1 MAEESQQETVKQEAA
16 DPYGDVALGVECA
29 WPQPSRGDDPALGA
43 PVMKIQLSRGEAMP
57 VRDGAGGTVHA
68 HEGRVWITEE
78 DTLAD
83 VVLGAGESFRLARRG
98 LAVVEALSDA
108 SISIRFQL

>member
-1 MAEESQQETVKQEAA
+1 M
-16 DPYGDVALGVECA
+16 
-29 WPQPSRGDDPALGA
+29 R
-43 PVMKIQLSRGEAMP
+43 IQLTRGEAVP
-57 VRDGAGGTVHA
+57 VRNAAGHTVQA

-78 DTLAD
+78 AGLAD
-83 VVLGAGESFRLARRG
+83 VMLQPGESFHLARSG